1 MLSRYEDL
9 ARLLKEYKRDIR
21 DSKIYCDELKDINS
35 EYREKNEE
43 GIKMALSTLSGN
55 IKVALR
61 QGMNIW
67 RGRVR
72 EIHRGQMD
80 ERYEQ
85 LSQGI

>member
-21 DSKIYCDELKDINS
+21 DSKVYCDELKEING

-55 IKVALR
+55 IKVSLR

-72 EIHRGQMD
+72 
-80 ERYEQ
+80 
-85 LSQGI
+85 